1 MFVKKNR
8 KNRTWFVGHRSP
20 KNVEVFYSVPFKKA
34 KKRSQ
39 LTIKVD
45 GKRVDLNGRQVAV
58 LKEVLLKGI
67 EAKNWRTSN

>member
-8 KNRTWFVGHRSP
+8 KNRTWFVGHRSQ

-34 KKRSQ
+34 KRRSQ

-45 GKRVDLNGRQVAV
+45 GKRVDLNGRQVA
-58 LKEVLLKGI
+58 LLKQVLERGT
-67 EAKNWRTSN
+67 EAKSWKTK

>member
-8 KNRTWFVGHRSP
+8 KNRTWFVGHRSQ
-20 KNVEVFYSVPFKKA
+20 KNVSVYYSVPFKRA

-58 LKEVLLKGI
+58 LREILEKGT
-67 EAKNWRTSN
+67 EAKNWKTK